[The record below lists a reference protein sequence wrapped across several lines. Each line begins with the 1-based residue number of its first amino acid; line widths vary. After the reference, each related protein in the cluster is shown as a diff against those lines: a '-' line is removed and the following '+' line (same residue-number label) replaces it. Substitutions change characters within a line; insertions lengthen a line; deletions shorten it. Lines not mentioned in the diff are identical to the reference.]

1 MIETIYE
8 KIEVILIFH
17 LTPKPVTNIYKIK
30 WRGKYYLIA
39 QQAYHHKVW
48 DGRTRLHKFAVS
60 SGNLDFRLSYDT
72 ENLQWLLEE
81 VSDGNAN

>member
-1 MIETIYE
+1 MIEAIRE
-8 KIEVILIFH
+8 KIEVVLIFRLH
-17 LTPKPVTNIYKIK
+17 PHPVTQIYKIK
-30 WRGKYYLIA
+30 WRGKYYLISMH
-39 QQAYHHKVW
+39 AYHHKIW
-48 DGRTRLHKFAVS
+48 NGRTRFHKFAVT